1 MSKQRNT
8 TMTWRQVKDWLDR
21 VNPSDLNKPAII
33 YDIETECFAAV
44 AGCCL
49 ATPDEA
55 GEIVWGGPGGRVG
68 EGQPILKIW

>member
-8 TMTWRQVKDWLDR
+8 TMTWRQVFDWLSTISL
-21 VNPSDLNKPAII
+21 SDLDKPAII
-33 YDIETECFAAV
+33 YDVETECFAAV

-49 ATPDEA
+49 ATSDEA